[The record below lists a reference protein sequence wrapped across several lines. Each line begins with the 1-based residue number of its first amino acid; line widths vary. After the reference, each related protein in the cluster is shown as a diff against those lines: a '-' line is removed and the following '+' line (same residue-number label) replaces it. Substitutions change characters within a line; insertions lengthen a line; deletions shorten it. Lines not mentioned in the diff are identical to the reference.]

1 MAGSYGVPL
10 NDPVFGISSGS
21 IPCENPGQ
29 RPIPAPT
36 PSPPAGSAGSAGVR
50 DPYVQILESQSAMSM
65 LMMQMAR
72 EMNQRSLQQ
81 QLPQQPQQQVG
92 QDPNQPQAAGQQG
105 GQTGGYQKEMK
116 MDEKWIPAMP
126 VPGWK
131 SWTSRGKELSGFED
145 WLEKFSGWLSLTHD
159 AYGPELR
166 ETIHADYPIQPCRSP
181 EQLMRSKR
189 LFHILKTVHGLQ
201 QNRKPYQI
209 SDFCNRNHRI
219 QWIRTSSSDSK
230 GVLFDVQDGSFELPR
245 DVLEVPCEENRASF
259 GHRPGS

>member
-1 MAGSYGVPL
+1 MSDVGSTLTPPGLPLRDPPRMAGSYGVPL

-36 PSPPAGSAGSAGVR
+36 PPPPAGSAGVK
-50 DPYVQILESQSAMSM
+50 DPYVHLLESQSAMSM

-126 VPGWK
+126 VPGWNL
-131 SWTSRGKELSGFED
+131 G
-145 WLEKFSGWLSLTHD
+145 
-159 AYGPELR
+159 LR
-166 ETIHADYPIQPCRSP
+166 EEKNCQVSRIGWRS
-181 EQLMRSKR
+181 S
-189 LFHILKTVHGLQ
+189 VVG
-201 QNRKPYQI
+201 
-209 SDFCNRNHRI
+209 
-219 QWIRTSSSDSK
+219 
-230 GVLFDVQDGSFELPR
+230 
-245 DVLEVPCEENRASF
+245 
-259 GHRPGS
+259 

>member
-36 PSPPAGSAGSAGVR
+36 PPPPAGSAGVR
-50 DPYVQILESQSAMSM
+50 DPYVHLLESQSAMSM

-105 GQTGGYQKEMK
+105 
-116 MDEKWIPAMP
+116 
-126 VPGWK
+126 V
-131 SWTSRGKELSGFED
+131 RLED
-145 WLEKFSGWLSLTHD
+145 I
-159 AYGPELR
+159 R
-166 ETIHADYPIQPCRSP
+166 
-181 EQLMRSKR
+181 
-189 LFHILKTVHGLQ
+189 
-201 QNRKPYQI
+201 RK
-209 SDFCNRNHRI
+209 
-219 QWIRTSSSDSK
+219 
-230 GVLFDVQDGSFELPR
+230 
-245 DVLEVPCEENRASF
+245 
-259 GHRPGS
+259 